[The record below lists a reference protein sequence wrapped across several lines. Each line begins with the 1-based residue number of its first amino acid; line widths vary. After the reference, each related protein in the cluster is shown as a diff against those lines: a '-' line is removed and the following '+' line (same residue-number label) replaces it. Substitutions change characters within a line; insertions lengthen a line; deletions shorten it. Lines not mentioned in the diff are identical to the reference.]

1 MRENIIDK
9 TLLPT
14 VCIYLQQ
21 LAAMIL
27 AHERYLLEIFIS
39 AFSESFEELELLL
52 RHLSLVDAPALIFS
66 PIAQS
71 CILWSKM
78 SIFLYKSLQS
88 LVVFHPLFFASH
100 SLII

>member
-21 LAAMIL
+21 LAAMML

-39 AFSESFEELELLL
+39 AFSESFE
-52 RHLSLVDAPALIFS
+52 
-66 PIAQS
+66 
-71 CILWSKM
+71 
-78 SIFLYKSLQS
+78 
-88 LVVFHPLFFASH
+88 
-100 SLII
+100 

>member
-1 MRENIIDK
+1 M
-9 TLLPT
+9 
-14 VCIYLQQ
+14 
-21 LAAMIL
+21 ML

-71 CILWSKM
+71 CILWSRM
-78 SIFLYKSLQS
+78 SIFLYKSLES